1 MVLSM
6 KAGQM
11 QVLPTQQTKQL
22 TSSRLPSR
30 SNHAECRQRLVRT
43 NGFFFNSQVDQTKS
57 LFAFVTSLD
66 DKHGCV
72 NVCSVRYEMNADVV
86 GLE

>member
-1 MVLSM
+1 MQ
-6 KAGQM
+6 ATFGQD
-11 QVLPTQQTKQL
+11 QWL
-22 TSSRLPSR
+22 
-30 SNHAECRQRLVRT
+30 
-43 NGFFFNSQVDQTKS
+43 FFNSQVDQTKS